1 MNTKL
6 ASVDPD
12 VAADIAE
19 LEDAIIK
26 RRRSIDAQRAAGIP
40 DDDPNLR
47 SEEVDYAWLTRQLAV
62 LSDRVGNSKKGRR

>member
-1 MNTKL
+1 MPTRL
-6 ASVDPD
+6 ETVDPD

-26 RRRSIDAQRAAGIP
+26 RRRSIDAQRLAGIP

-62 LSDRVGNSKKGRR
+62 LSDRVANSKKGRR

>member
-1 MNTKL
+1 MPTRL
-6 ASVDPD
+6 ETVDPD

-26 RRRSIDAQRAAGIP
+26 RRRSIDAQRAAGIS
-40 DDDPNLR
+40 DEDPNLL

-62 LSDRVGNSKKGRR
+62 LSARVANSKGKR